1 LKSSEAFLRR
11 VILSLQRDTIARHQF
26 TIFVE
31 DAQEY
36 ASVFTSPRR
45 RFCKQKIGEE
55 RLDPNKNMSGEGEK
69 SHGAAAPGHR
79 SAGPLS

>member
-1 LKSSEAFLRR
+1 

-36 ASVFTSPRR
+36 APVFTSSRR
-45 RFCKQKIGEE
+45 HFCKQKIGG
-55 RLDPNKNMSGEGEK
+55 LQQNMSGKDEDLMEPPDTSLRGWLFC
-69 SHGAAAPGHR
+69 GG
-79 SAGPLS
+79 